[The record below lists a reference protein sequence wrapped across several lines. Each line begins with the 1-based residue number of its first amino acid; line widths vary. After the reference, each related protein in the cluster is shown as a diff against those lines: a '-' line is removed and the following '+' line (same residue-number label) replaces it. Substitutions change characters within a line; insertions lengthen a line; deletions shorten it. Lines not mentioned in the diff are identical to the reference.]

1 MRLLIASLF
10 LASVCISTTLA
21 DDIASGPKVGDK
33 VEGFKADGVVG
44 SVEGKEVDYLAE
56 RKGEL
61 TVFVFISQANFGR
74 PAYRFLKALDD
85 GLPEKSAG
93 VAIWLNDK
101 KDDAKDYLTRA
112 SKSLNF
118 GKISCGAFGDTAGPK
133 NWGINSDAHM
143 TVVVTKEGKA
153 THVFAYK
160 VVNETDAKKVLE
172 AITPKKK

>member
-1 MRLLIASLF
+1 MRYVIASLF
-10 LASVCISTTLA
+10 LVCVCLTATPA
-21 DDIASGPKVGDK
+21 DDISSGPKVGDK
-33 VEGFKADGVVG
+33 IEGFKADGVVG

-56 RKGEL
+56 RKGEQ
-61 TVFVFISQANFGR
+61 TVFVFIPQANFGR
-74 PAYRFLKALDD
+74 PTYRFLKALDD
-85 GLPEKSAG
+85 GLPEKTTG

-133 NWGINSDAHM
+133 GWGINNDAHM

-153 THVFAYK
+153 TAVFAYK

-172 AITPKKK
+172 AITKK